1 MIKMRPNNMAP
12 NKNIMTMGMRP
23 PTMTM
28 ARNKMNNQWSKM
40 LNSNRKKIIVHNMVQ
55 TRYGVSH
62 LKKNHL

>member
-28 ARNKMNNQWSKM
+28 ARNKMNNQ
-40 LNSNRKKIIVHNMVQ
+40 
-55 TRYGVSH
+55 
-62 LKKNHL
+62 